1 MKRPTITLLAK
12 AAILAATALL
22 IFAACRQSPAPPTP
36 APTQESAAPTA
47 RPTAAAGTTILADG
61 QLVATTPVLPLAFE
75 ASGRLLELAVSP
87 GDHVAANERVAL
99 LDEAALQEAVANAA
113 LQVAQAELSLQ
124 QAQLTLDDLLA
135 WEPDET
141 AIALA
146 EANLAAAEAAL
157 ENAQT
162 QDSAAGNSLTSARV
176 NLDQARRGLADAET
190 AHETAFDPARDWELN
205 DPFRQR
211 PLEAERDAAERNLAF
226 AQENLQV
233 AQAQYNLAWA
243 GLNNDTAVSANA
255 SVLSASQALEQA
267 QTGPSDSD
275 IAAARLQV
283 DQAALSLEQSQVA
296 LEQAQAALGKAELT
310 APWAGTVLSVEF
322 APGAMVS
329 AGAPV
334 ITLLDAA
341 RLQFHTTNLSERDL
355 AQIAPGQP
363 VAITLKT
370 YPGRPIGGTV
380 AGIAPQ
386 ATGTV
391 GDAAVFTVHID
402 LDPTDLPLRPGMTG
416 RAEIT
421 GDS

>member
-1 MKRPTITLLAK
+1 MKHPTITLL
-12 AAILAATALL
+12 ILTTFL
-22 IFAACRQSPAPPTP
+22 ILSACRQPPAPSPTP
-36 APTQESAAPTA
+36 TTPEEIAAPTP
-47 RPTAAAGTTILADG
+47 RPTAAAGTTILTDG

-87 GDHVAANERVAL
+87 GDHVAANERVAR
-99 LDEAALQEAVANAA
+99 LDDATLQEAVANAA
-113 LQVAQAELSLQ
+113 LQLAQAELSLQ

-146 EANLAAAEAAL
+146 EANVAAAEANL

-176 NLDQARRGLADAET
+176 NLDQARRGLADAE
-190 AHETAFDPARDWELN
+190 AAYETAFDPGRDWELD

-211 PLEAERDAAERNLAF
+211 ALEAERDAAERNIAF

-283 DQAALSLEQSQVA
+283 DQATLSLEQSQVA

-310 APWAGTVLSVEF
+310 APWPGIVLSVEF
-322 APGAMVS
+322 APGAMVT

-355 AQIAPGQP
+355 AQVAPGQP

-370 YPGRPIGGTV
+370 YPGRPIAGTV

-386 ATGTV
+386 AAGTV

-402 LDPTDLPLRPGMTG
+402 LDPTGLPLRPGMTG